1 MPGLGVELAIRKEPG
16 VLVLYAVSEKDNPTN
31 VKVFEIYRNS
41 CRSDLGRPRSG
52 EAAWHRGPSAAGK
65 FE

>member
-1 MPGLGVELAIRKEPG
+1 M
-16 VLVLYAVSEKDNPTN
+16 LVLYAVSEKDNPTN